1 VISMVVFDSSLV
13 IDALKKKK
21 AARDL
26 IASNAEKERIAI
38 TIISKYEIL
47 RGTDPKDFNLVT
59 EWLDQFVVY
68 DMDDN
73 ALEEIVKAYKKLAD
87 KGKLINELDILIAG
101 IASANNEIL
110 ITTDKDFLNLQSPR
124 ITVL

>member
-1 VISMVVFDSSLV
+1 MISMVVFDSSLV

-47 RGTDPKDFNLVT
+47 RGTDQKDFNLVT

-110 ITTDKDFLNLQSPR
+110 ITTDKDFLNLESLR

>member
-1 VISMVVFDSSLV
+1 MVVFDSSLV

-47 RGTDPKDFNLVT
+47 RGTDQKDLNLVT
-59 EWLDQFVVY
+59 EWLNQFVVY
-68 DMDDN
+68 NVDDN

-110 ITTDKDFLNLQSPR
+110 ITTDKDFLNLESPR

>member
-1 VISMVVFDSSLV
+1 MISMVVFDSSLV

-68 DMDDN
+68 NVDDN

-110 ITTDKDFLNLQSPR
+110 ITTDKDFLNLESPR
-124 ITVL
+124 IAVL

>member
-1 VISMVVFDSSLV
+1 MISMVVFDSSLV

-110 ITTDKDFLNLQSPR
+110 ITTDKDFLNLESPR

>member
-1 VISMVVFDSSLV
+1 MVVFDSSLV

-47 RGTDPKDFNLVT
+47 RGTDQKDFNLVT

-110 ITTDKDFLNLQSPR
+110 ITTDKDFLNLESLR